1 MSPVLDVTVSRLD
14 RLYLA
19 RVADQADRYK
29 DVVAHI
35 KSLINSPND
44 QLTIDERNLLS
55 IAFKH
60 ITGQLRNQWRVIDTL
75 EKREAPRSTPQQV
88 ALMHLQK
95 ERIRRELDGVCLEIV
110 ELLEKFLIPSSNPGE
125 EKVFYSKMR
134 GDYYRYLAE
143 FTKDQPDDKN
153 ASSSLDA
160 YKFAYKHANCTLE
173 PTHPTRL
180 GLALNF
186 AVYYHDIADSPE
198 RACFLAK
205 HAFDEA
211 IQAAST
217 MPEGQA
223 LEDSLTI
230 LQLLR
235 DDMILWSGE
244 IQ

>member
-1 MSPVLDVTVSRLD
+1 MSEVDVSVSRLD

-19 RVADQADRYK
+19 KVADQAERYR
-29 DVVAHI
+29 DVVVSI
-35 KSLINSPND
+35 KTLIDTPED
-44 QLTIDERNLLS
+44 QLTVEERNLLS
-55 IAFKH
+55 IAFKNL
-60 ITGQLRNQWRVIDTL
+60 TAQLRNQWRIIDTL
-75 EKREAPRSTPQQV
+75 EKRAAARSTPHQV

-95 ERIRRELDGVCLEIV
+95 ERIRRDLDSTCMEIV
-110 ELLEKFLIPSSNPGE
+110 ELLEKFLIPSANPGE

-160 YKFAYKHANCTLE
+160 YKFAYKHALTTLE

-186 AVYYHDIADSPE
+186 AVFYHDIWDSPE
-198 RACFLAK
+198 RACYLAK

-211 IQAAST
+211 IAAAADL
-217 MPEGQA
+217 PAGQA

>member
-1 MSPVLDVTVSRLD
+1 MPSVDVSISRLD

-19 RVADQADRYK
+19 KVADQAERYR
-29 DVVAHI
+29 DVVSSIKTLI
-35 KSLINSPND
+35 KSPED
-44 QLTIDERNLLS
+44 QLTFEERNLLS
-55 IAFKH
+55 IAFKNL
-60 ITGQLRNQWRVIDTL
+60 TAQLRNQWRTIDTV
-75 EKREAPRSTPQQV
+75 EKKAAVRSTPQQV

-95 ERIRRELDGVCLEIV
+95 ERIRRELESTCMEIV
-110 ELLEKFLIPSSNPGE
+110 ELLEKFLINSANPGE

-143 FTKDQPDDKN
+143 FTKDHHDDKN
-153 ASSSLDA
+153 ASASLEA
-160 YKFAYKHANCTLE
+160 YKFAYKHALVTLE

-180 GLALNF
+180 GVALNF
-186 AVYYHDIADSPE
+186 AVFYHDIWDSPE
-198 RACFLAK
+198 RACYLAK

-211 IQAAST
+211 IAAAEDL
-217 MPEGQA
+217 PAGQA